1 LRRRRSSGHGG
12 RPLNFTVRSRLQLR
26 SRLSVALAWATGLTF
41 ISAAISAMLIS
52 SRPGV
57 SDVVFW
63 PNTLLQSLAPC
74 AVLKVGDIV
83 GCEGTPLNLVMYVA
97 SFFLGVLVYG
107 VVAYVLIGRRRA
119 TSNNRWRGP

>member
-1 LRRRRSSGHGG
+1 M
-12 RPLNFTVRSRLQLR
+12 QLR
-26 SRLSVALAWATGLTF
+26 SRLSVAIAWATGLTF
-41 ISAAISAMLIS
+41 VSAAISAMLIS
-52 SRPGV
+52 RRPSV

-63 PNTLLQSLAPC
+63 PNTVLQSLAPC
-74 AVLKVGDIV
+74 PALKVGDIV